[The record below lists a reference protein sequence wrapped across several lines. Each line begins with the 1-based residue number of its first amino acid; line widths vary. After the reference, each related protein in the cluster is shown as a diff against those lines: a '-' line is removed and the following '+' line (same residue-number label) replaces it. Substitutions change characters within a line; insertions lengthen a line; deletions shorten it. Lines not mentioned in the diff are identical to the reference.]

1 MKLLLDENLSRR
13 MLGILEPYFPESSHV
28 SFVGLEGA
36 KDTEIWSFAGE
47 SNFVIVTRD
56 SDFSELAA
64 LHGPPPKVIVLQIS
78 NCRWRDMASPII
90 KKHKELVTY
99 LGQPDVVVVE
109 LGESS

>member
-1 MKLLLDENLSRR
+1 

-56 SDFSELAA
+56 SDFSELAVKGHLNLDAETTTAPLPKRHHA
-64 LHGPPPKVIVLQIS
+64 L
-78 NCRWRDMASPII
+78 
-90 KKHKELVTY
+90 
-99 LGQPDVVVVE
+99 LGSDIEQEP
-109 LGESS
+109 